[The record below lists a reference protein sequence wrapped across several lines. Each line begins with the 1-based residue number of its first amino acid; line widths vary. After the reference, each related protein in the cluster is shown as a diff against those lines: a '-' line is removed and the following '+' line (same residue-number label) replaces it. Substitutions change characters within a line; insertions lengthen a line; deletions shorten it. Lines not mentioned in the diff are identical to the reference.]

1 MRCREVYQQ
10 EIIFSSIQTE
20 QGQRKSPQNTQELSE
35 KVEDILTE
43 ALDDIED
50 KQDMDL
56 FYLIEEVFSE
66 TDSYQGTENTTP
78 NAEILKTCN
87 VDNTVPS
94 DEDNGNASFYNDNNE
109 QFHQDYPPTPRRE
122 IFSPWFIDPLL
133 SSDIPSLATRD
144 NINIIHSN
152 KKSNQTKSS
161 QLR

>member
-1 MRCREVYQQ
+1 MSCREVYQQ

-56 FYLIEEVFSE
+56 FYLIEEGFSE
-66 TDSYQGTENTTP
+66 TGSYQGTENNCL

-87 VDNTVPS
+87 VDNTVPI
-94 DEDNGNASFYNDNNE
+94 DEDNGNASFYNDNE
-109 QFHQDYPPTPRRE
+109 KFHQDYPPTPRMK
-122 IFSPWFIDPLL
+122 IFSPWFSDPLL

-144 NINIIHSN
+144 NIKIIHSN
-152 KKSNQTKSS
+152 NKSNQTKDSH
-161 QLR
+161 LR